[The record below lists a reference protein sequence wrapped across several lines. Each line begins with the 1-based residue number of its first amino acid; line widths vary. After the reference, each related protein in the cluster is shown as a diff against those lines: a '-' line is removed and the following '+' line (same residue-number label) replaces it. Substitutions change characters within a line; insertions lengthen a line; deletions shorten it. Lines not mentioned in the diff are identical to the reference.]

1 MARKPI
7 AEMSFSK
14 VYPLLVQKAE
24 RKGRTRAEVDAV
36 CCWLTGHDEVGLARQ
51 LERGVT
57 YRELFDEA
65 PARSAAWMWP
75 PSRTR
80 WSRTPA
86 TWTSSSTSSPA
97 GARWR
102 RCCGGRRRPRHWR
115 AALRTARSSRC
126 RRALLGASF
135 SARPS
140 RRPALMSA
148 GKECRL

>member
-36 CCWLTGHDEVGLARQ
+36 CCWLTGYDEVGLARQ

-65 PARSAAWMWP
+65 PAMNPNRALI
-75 PSRTR
+75 TGK
-80 WSRTPA
+80 RTPA

-115 AALRTARSSRC
+115 AALRNARSSRC
-126 RRALLGASF
+126 RRALFGASF
-135 SARPS
+135 
-140 RRPALMSA
+140 RRVLLGGRHS
-148 GKECRL
+148 